1 MVIHD
6 LKLALSELSISQVD
20 LARLV
25 GVTPRAVAMWIAGDR
40 EIPGAVEAYIRL
52 FGSLTVA
59 QRQAELARLKDRRS
73 TMRDGMYGVEYT
85 ASHGSGM
92 ACLVLDT
99 GRVYGVD
106 PLGGK
111 YDGEYTYDENS
122 GLADLTLK
130 VTMPANV
137 PSVLGIQNPYEWSID
152 ARTKLNPKVDRGS
165 LQVSTSVGRSI
176 AASYRYLRPLPNA

>member
-1 MVIHD
+1 
-6 LKLALSELSISQVD
+6 
-20 LARLV
+20 
-25 GVTPRAVAMWIAGDR
+25 
-40 EIPGAVEAYIRL
+40 
-52 FGSLTVA
+52 
-59 QRQAELARLKDRRS
+59 
-73 TMRDGMYGVEYT
+73 MRDGMYGVEYT

-111 YDGEYTYDENS
+111 YDGEYVYDENS

-130 VTMPANV
+130 VTLPANA

-152 ARTKLNPKVDRGS
+152 VRTKLNPKVDRGS

-176 AASYRYLRPLPNA
+176 AATYRYLRPLPDA